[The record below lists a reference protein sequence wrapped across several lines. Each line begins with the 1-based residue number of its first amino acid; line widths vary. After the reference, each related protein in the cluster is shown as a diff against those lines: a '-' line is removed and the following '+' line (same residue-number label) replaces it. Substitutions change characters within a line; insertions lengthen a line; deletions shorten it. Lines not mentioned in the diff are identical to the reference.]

1 MKYYVYFSSILQQS
15 ISSASKN
22 AKIKGST
29 VLLSTMILVQICPQI
44 LSDPEDEQTQI
55 MHKQ

>member
-1 MKYYVYFSSILQQS
+1 MPKLRV
-15 ISSASKN
+15 